1 MQKLREDLV
10 KGIFMKKKGD
20 TLTDFLNLRAN
31 SPARM
36 SLRILIGQEK
46 DIFSGVFAV
55 KVSEPTRMSPA
66 PFLVTFWPIRG
77 LNQGALGRGIWSF
90 ILHLN

>member
-10 KGIFMKKKGD
+10 KGIFMKKKKGD
-20 TLTDFLNLRAN
+20 IVTGFLNLRAN

-36 SLRILIGQEK
+36 SLRILICQEK

-55 KVSEPTRMSPA
+55 KVSEPARMSPA

-77 LNQGALGRGIWSF
+77 LNQGTLVIHITPKLKF
-90 ILHLN
+90 